1 MSERKDERGRNLSVL
16 FHALDN
22 SRDGNCKAPVE
33 MWCYSAQNYVT
44 KNPEHFVHD
53 PKNFNLVNHQKS
65 WISDMINV
73 WKSEMVLFQKTR

>member
-1 MSERKDERGRNLSVL
+1 MSDRKDERGRNLSVL

-53 PKNFNLVNHQKS
+53 PKKFNLVNHQKS

>member
-1 MSERKDERGRNLSVL
+1 MDMRERKDERWRNLSVL

-22 SRDGNCKAPVE
+22 SRDGNCKAPVV
-33 MWCYSAQNYVT
+33 MLYSAQNYVT

-53 PKNFNLVNHQKS
+53 PKKFNLVNHQKS

-73 WKSEMVLFQKTR
+73 

>member
-1 MSERKDERGRNLSVL
+1 MSERKNERGRNLSVL

-44 KNPEHFVHD
+44 KNPQHFVHD
-53 PKNFNLVNHQKS
+53 PKNS
-65 WISDMINV
+65 ISLIIKKV
-73 WKSEMVLFQKTR
+73 GYLTW